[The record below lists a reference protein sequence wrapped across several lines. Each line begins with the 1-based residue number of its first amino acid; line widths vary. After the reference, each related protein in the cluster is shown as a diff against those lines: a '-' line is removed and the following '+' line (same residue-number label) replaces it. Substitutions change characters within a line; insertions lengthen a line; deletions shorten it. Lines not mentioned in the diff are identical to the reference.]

1 MATTM
6 LRFYVVLTTA
16 RTVGAACIDT
26 NEQCPSWAAVGECQQ
41 NPGFMLETCRK
52 SCNACDENPACSD
65 SNIECA
71 AWAANGECEK
81 NPTFMHET
89 CRKSCKT
96 CDKPSY
102 LQAMGQQGRTAP
114 EHVVQQQQQQQQ
126 QQQRQQQ
133 QQQARPVLQPGQ
145 ELWELEDLTQP
156 YPNSAMADVD
166 LKGLTALA
174 NRTDHPIFAW
184 FYAPWCKQCKVVR
197 PAVEAAAKRFSEPS
211 GKPITFAKLDCVA
224 DLEGKK
230 FFDVNSCGWCLRR
243 RPFPA
248 APCLPLPCLPSSSL
262 PCLPSLL
269 GLILATRARRPLL
282 QGAARPSP
290 TVG

>member
-1 MATTM
+1 MPPPARAHEALPPPDVRCFRTRTSTRGVSRM
-6 LRFYVVLTTA
+6 LRFYAVLTIA
-16 RTVGAACIDT
+16 RTVGATCIDI
-26 NEQCPSWAAVGECQQ
+26 NEQCPSWSAVGECQK
-41 NPGFMLETCRK
+41 NPEFMLETCRK

-65 SNIECA
+65 SNVECA
-71 AWAANGECEK
+71 AWAADGECEK

-102 LQAMGQQGRTAP
+102 LQAMGQLGRTAP
-114 EHVVQQQQQQQQ
+114 EHVVQQQQQQ
-126 QQQRQQQ
+126 RQ

-156 YPNSAMADVD
+156 YPNSAMTDVD

-230 FFDVNSCGWCLRR
+230 FYDVNSCGWCLRR
-243 RPFPA
+243 RPPLPPLPSPSHP
-248 APCLPLPCLPSSSL
+248 PCLP
-262 PCLPSLL
+262 
-269 GLILATRARRPLL
+269 
-282 QGAARPSP
+282 
-290 TVG
+290 

>member
-1 MATTM
+1 MQGARNTPGVVRLRTRTATRGVSRM
-6 LRFYVVLTTA
+6 LRFYAVLTIA
-16 RTVGAACIDT
+16 RTVGATCIDI
-26 NEQCPSWAAVGECQQ
+26 NEQCPSWSAVGECQK
-41 NPGFMLETCRK
+41 NPEFMLETCRK

-65 SNIECA
+65 SNVECA
-71 AWAANGECEK
+71 AWAADGECEK

-102 LQAMGQQGRTAP
+102 LQAMGQLGRTAP
-114 EHVVQQQQQQQQ
+114 EHVVQQQQQQ
-126 QQQRQQQ
+126 RQ

-156 YPNSAMADVD
+156 YPNSAMTDVD

-197 PAVEAAAKRFSEPS
+197 PAVEAAAKRFSEQS

-230 FFDVNSCGWCLRR
+230 FYDVNSCGWCLRR
-243 RPFPA
+243 RPPLPLPSPPHP
-248 APCLPLPCLPSSSL
+248 PCLP
-262 PCLPSLL
+262 
-269 GLILATRARRPLL
+269 
-282 QGAARPSP
+282 
-290 TVG
+290 